1 MEERD
6 FFLAENNFY
15 MTFLEKKDV
24 SLCQNGAYIFCFSGV
39 L

>member
-15 MTFLEKKDV
+15 DFFRKKDV